1 MKMKLIVK
9 KRLNG
14 VYLDKNKHTAQQ
26 AIEKLTPPK
35 KIILP
40 MSMHLG
46 KPAKVVV
53 EVGDKVAIG
62 TLIGEKD
69 GRISA
74 NVHSSVA
81 GVVKKIEERM
91 VNHQLTKVVIIE
103 NNFSDRIELLH
114 TKNKDL
120 HSIVA
125 NAGIIGMGGAGFPT
139 DIKLLPQE
147 EQKIHTLI
155 INAAE
160 CEPSITSDR
169 RLLIEDTEQM
179 IKSIQMI
186 LDTYQIPKARIAI
199 EKSSV
204 QVIEHLHKHLIDPRI
219 QLHILGDL
227 YPQGAEKLVIKH
239 VLSQEIPK
247 GKLPFDVGVITLNVA
262 TIHSIFSATLKQ
274 VASFE
279 RVVTVSG
286 TPIKEGKNLRVRIGT
301 PVEELIDACG
311 GFVSA
316 PLKVLNGGPMMG
328 KLIQSLD
335 EPVTK
340 TTNLILA
347 LSAAEAMIPK
357 EQKCIK
363 CSECVNACPI
373 GLHPILISQAYRHQD
388 LQTAEQLG
396 VLNCLECGA
405 CSFICPSKIDL
416 LKDIRA
422 IKNQIMEAKG

>member
-1 MKMKLIVK
+1 MKLIVK

-69 GRISA
+69 GPISA

-81 GVVKKIEERM
+81 GVVKKIENRM
-91 VNHQLTKVVIIE
+91 VNHRSTEVVIIE
-103 NNFSDRIELLH
+103 NDFSDRMELLH
-114 TKNKDL
+114 TKNKVL
-120 HSIVA
+120 HNIVA
-125 NAGIIGMGGAGFPT
+125 NAGIVGMGGAGFPT
-139 DIKLLPQE
+139 DLKLLPKE

-169 RLLIEDTEQM
+169 RLLIEDTE
-179 IKSIQMI
+179 QMI

-219 QLHILGDL
+219 QLHILGI
-227 YPQGAEKLVIKH
+227 YI
-239 VLSQEIPK
+239 
-247 GKLPFDVGVITLNVA
+247 
-262 TIHSIFSATLKQ
+262 
-274 VASFE
+274 
-279 RVVTVSG
+279 
-286 TPIKEGKNLRVRIGT
+286 
-301 PVEELIDACG
+301 
-311 GFVSA
+311 
-316 PLKVLNGGPMMG
+316 LKV
-328 KLIQSLD
+328 
-335 EPVTK
+335 
-340 TTNLILA
+340 
-347 LSAAEAMIPK
+347 
-357 EQKCIK
+357 
-363 CSECVNACPI
+363 
-373 GLHPILISQAYRHQD
+373 R
-388 LQTAEQLG
+388 
-396 VLNCLECGA
+396 
-405 CSFICPSKIDL
+405 
-416 LKDIRA
+416 
-422 IKNQIMEAKG
+422 KN

>member
-69 GRISA
+69 GPISA

-81 GVVKKIEERM
+81 GVVKKIENRM
-91 VNHQLTKVVIIE
+91 VNHRSTEVVFIE
-103 NNFSDRIELLH
+103 NDFSDRMELLH
-114 TKNKDL
+114 TKNKVL
-120 HSIVA
+120 HNIVA
-125 NAGIIGMGGAGFPT
+125 NAGIVGMGGAGFPT
-139 DIKLLPQE
+139 DLKLLPKE

-169 RLLIEDTEQM
+169 RLLIEDTE
-179 IKSIQMI
+179 QMI

-219 QLHILGDL
+219 QLHILGNL

-239 VLSQEIPK
+239 VLSQEILK
-247 GKLPFDVGVITLNVA
+247 SKLPFDVGVITLNVA
-262 TIHSIFSATLKQ
+262 TIHSILSAALKQ

-301 PVEELIDACG
+301 PVEELIDAYG
-311 GFVSA
+311 GFVSS

-347 LSAAEAMIPK
+347 LSAVEAMIPK

-396 VLNCLECGA
+396 ALNCLECGA
-405 CSFICPSKIDL
+405 CSFICPSKINL

-422 IKNQIMEAKG
+422 VKNQIMEAKG

>member
-1 MKMKLIVK
+1 MKLIVK

-62 TLIGEKD
+62 TLIVEKD
-69 GRISA
+69 GPISA

-81 GVVKKIEERM
+81 GVVKKIENRM
-91 VNHQLTKVVIIE
+91 VNHRSTEVVIIE
-103 NNFSDRIELLH
+103 NDFSDRMELLH
-114 TKNKDL
+114 TKNKVL
-120 HSIVA
+120 HNIVA
-125 NAGIIGMGGAGFPT
+125 NAGIVGMGGAGFPT
-139 DIKLLPQE
+139 DLKLLPKE

-169 RLLIEDTEQM
+169 RLLIEDTE
-179 IKSIQMI
+179 QMI

-219 QLHILGDL
+219 QLHILGNL

-247 GKLPFDVGVITLNVA
+247 SKLPFDVGVITLNVA
-262 TIHSIFSATLKQ
+262 TIHSILSAALKQ

-311 GFVSA
+311 GFVSS

-396 VLNCLECGA
+396 ALNCLECGA
-405 CSFICPSKIDL
+405 CSFICPSKINL

-422 IKNQIMEAKG
+422 VKNQIMEAKG

>member
-1 MKMKLIVK
+1 MKLIVK

-69 GRISA
+69 GPISA

-81 GVVKKIEERM
+81 GVVKKIENRM
-91 VNHQLTKVVIIE
+91 VNHRSTEVVIIE
-103 NNFSDRIELLH
+103 NDFSDRMELLH
-114 TKNKDL
+114 TKNKVL
-120 HSIVA
+120 HNIVA

-139 DIKLLPQE
+139 DLKLLPKE

-169 RLLIEDTEQM
+169 RLLIEDTE
-179 IKSIQMI
+179 QMI

-219 QLHILGDL
+219 QLHILGI
-227 YPQGAEKLVIKH
+227 YI
-239 VLSQEIPK
+239 
-247 GKLPFDVGVITLNVA
+247 
-262 TIHSIFSATLKQ
+262 
-274 VASFE
+274 
-279 RVVTVSG
+279 
-286 TPIKEGKNLRVRIGT
+286 
-301 PVEELIDACG
+301 
-311 GFVSA
+311 
-316 PLKVLNGGPMMG
+316 LKV
-328 KLIQSLD
+328 
-335 EPVTK
+335 
-340 TTNLILA
+340 
-347 LSAAEAMIPK
+347 
-357 EQKCIK
+357 
-363 CSECVNACPI
+363 
-373 GLHPILISQAYRHQD
+373 R
-388 LQTAEQLG
+388 
-396 VLNCLECGA
+396 
-405 CSFICPSKIDL
+405 
-416 LKDIRA
+416 
-422 IKNQIMEAKG
+422 KN

>member
-1 MKMKLIVK
+1 MKLIVK

-69 GRISA
+69 GPISA

-81 GVVKKIEERM
+81 GVVKKIENRM
-91 VNHQLTKVVIIE
+91 VNHRSTEVVIIE
-103 NNFSDRIELLH
+103 NDFSDRMELLH
-114 TKNKDL
+114 TKNKVL
-120 HSIVA
+120 HNIVA
-125 NAGIIGMGGAGFPT
+125 NAGIVGMGGAGFPT
-139 DIKLLPQE
+139 DLKLLPKE

-169 RLLIEDTEQM
+169 RLLIEDTE
-179 IKSIQMI
+179 QMI

-219 QLHILGDL
+219 QLHILGNL

-239 VLSQEIPK
+239 VLSQEILK
-247 GKLPFDVGVITLNVA
+247 SKLPFDVGVITLNVA
-262 TIHSIFSATLKQ
+262 TIHSILSAALKQ

-301 PVEELIDACG
+301 PVEELIDAYG
-311 GFVSA
+311 GFVSS

-347 LSAAEAMIPK
+347 LSAVEAMIPK

-396 VLNCLECGA
+396 ALNCLECGA
-405 CSFICPSKIDL
+405 CSFICPSKINL

-422 IKNQIMEAKG
+422 VKNQIMEAKG

>member
-1 MKMKLIVK
+1 MKLIVK

-69 GRISA
+69 GPISA

-81 GVVKKIEERM
+81 GVVKKIENRM
-91 VNHQLTKVVIIE
+91 VNHRSTEVVIIE
-103 NNFSDRIELLH
+103 NDFSDRMELLH
-114 TKNKDL
+114 TKNKVL
-120 HSIVA
+120 HNIVA
-125 NAGIIGMGGAGFPT
+125 NAGIVGMGGAGFPT
-139 DIKLLPQE
+139 DLKLLPKE

-169 RLLIEDTEQM
+169 RLLIEDTE
-179 IKSIQMI
+179 QMI

-219 QLHILGDL
+219 QLHILGNL

-239 VLSQEIPK
+239 VLSLEIPK
-247 GKLPFDVGVITLNVA
+247 SKLPFDVGVITLNVA
-262 TIHSIFSATLKQ
+262 TIHSILSAALKQ

-311 GFVSA
+311 GFVSS

-396 VLNCLECGA
+396 ALNCLECGA
-405 CSFICPSKIDL
+405 CSFICPSKINL

-422 IKNQIMEAKG
+422 VKNQIMEAKG

>member
-1 MKMKLIVK
+1 MKLIVK

-69 GRISA
+69 GPISA

-81 GVVKKIEERM
+81 GVVKKIENRM
-91 VNHQLTKVVIIE
+91 VNHRSTEVVIIE
-103 NNFSDRIELLH
+103 NDFSDRMELLH
-114 TKNKDL
+114 TKNKVL
-120 HSIVA
+120 HNIVA
-125 NAGIIGMGGAGFPT
+125 NAGIVGMGGAGFPT
-139 DIKLLPQE
+139 DLKLLPKE

-169 RLLIEDTEQM
+169 RLLIEDTE
-179 IKSIQMI
+179 QMI

-219 QLHILGDL
+219 QLHILGNL

-247 GKLPFDVGVITLNVA
+247 SKLPFDVGVITLNVA
-262 TIHSIFSATLKQ
+262 TIHSILSAALKQ

-311 GFVSA
+311 GFVSS

-363 CSECVNACPI
+363 CSECVNARPI

-396 VLNCLECGA
+396 ALNCLECGA
-405 CSFICPSKIDL
+405 CSFICPSKINL

-422 IKNQIMEAKG
+422 VKNQIMEAKG

>member
-1 MKMKLIVK
+1 MKLIVK

-69 GRISA
+69 GPISA

-81 GVVKKIEERM
+81 GVVKKIENRM
-91 VNHQLTKVVIIE
+91 VNHRSTEVVIIE
-103 NNFSDRIELLH
+103 NDFSDRMELLH
-114 TKNKDL
+114 TKNKVL
-120 HSIVA
+120 HNIVA
-125 NAGIIGMGGAGFPT
+125 NAGIVGMGGAGFPT
-139 DIKLLPQE
+139 DIKLLPKE

-169 RLLIEDTEQM
+169 RLLIEDTE
-179 IKSIQMI
+179 QMI

-219 QLHILGDL
+219 QLHILGI
-227 YPQGAEKLVIKH
+227 YI
-239 VLSQEIPK
+239 
-247 GKLPFDVGVITLNVA
+247 
-262 TIHSIFSATLKQ
+262 
-274 VASFE
+274 
-279 RVVTVSG
+279 
-286 TPIKEGKNLRVRIGT
+286 
-301 PVEELIDACG
+301 
-311 GFVSA
+311 
-316 PLKVLNGGPMMG
+316 LKV
-328 KLIQSLD
+328 
-335 EPVTK
+335 
-340 TTNLILA
+340 
-347 LSAAEAMIPK
+347 
-357 EQKCIK
+357 
-363 CSECVNACPI
+363 
-373 GLHPILISQAYRHQD
+373 R
-388 LQTAEQLG
+388 
-396 VLNCLECGA
+396 
-405 CSFICPSKIDL
+405 
-416 LKDIRA
+416 
-422 IKNQIMEAKG
+422 KN

>member
-1 MKMKLIVK
+1 M
-9 KRLNG
+9 
-14 VYLDKNKHTAQQ
+14 
-26 AIEKLTPPK
+26 
-35 KIILP
+35 
-40 MSMHLG
+40 
-46 KPAKVVV
+46 
-53 EVGDKVAIG
+53 
-62 TLIGEKD
+62 
-69 GRISA
+69 
-74 NVHSSVA
+74 
-81 GVVKKIEERM
+81 
-91 VNHQLTKVVIIE
+91 
-103 NNFSDRIELLH
+103 ELLH

-120 HSIVA
+120 HNIVA

-139 DIKLLPQE
+139 DIKLLPKE

-219 QLHILGDL
+219 QLHILGNL

-262 TIHSIFSATLKQ
+262 TIHSILSAALKQ

-286 TPIKEGKNLRVRIGT
+286 TPIKEGKIY
-301 PVEELIDACG
+301 EYELA
-311 GFVSA
+311 
-316 PLKVLNGGPMMG
+316 
-328 KLIQSLD
+328 
-335 EPVTK
+335 
-340 TTNLILA
+340 
-347 LSAAEAMIPK
+347 
-357 EQKCIK
+357 
-363 CSECVNACPI
+363 
-373 GLHPILISQAYRHQD
+373 HQ
-388 LQTAEQLG
+388 
-396 VLNCLECGA
+396 
-405 CSFICPSKIDL
+405 
-416 LKDIRA
+416 
-422 IKNQIMEAKG
+422 

>member
-40 MSMHLG
+40 MSMHLR

-69 GRISA
+69 GPISA

-81 GVVKKIEERM
+81 GVVKKIENRM
-91 VNHQLTKVVIIE
+91 VNHRSTEVVIIE
-103 NNFSDRIELLH
+103 NDFSDRMELLH
-114 TKNKDL
+114 TKNKVL
-120 HSIVA
+120 HNIVA
-125 NAGIIGMGGAGFPT
+125 NAGIVGMGGAGFPT
-139 DIKLLPQE
+139 DLKLLPKE

-169 RLLIEDTEQM
+169 RLLIEDTE
-179 IKSIQMI
+179 QMI

-219 QLHILGDL
+219 QLHILGI
-227 YPQGAEKLVIKH
+227 YI
-239 VLSQEIPK
+239 
-247 GKLPFDVGVITLNVA
+247 
-262 TIHSIFSATLKQ
+262 
-274 VASFE
+274 
-279 RVVTVSG
+279 
-286 TPIKEGKNLRVRIGT
+286 
-301 PVEELIDACG
+301 
-311 GFVSA
+311 
-316 PLKVLNGGPMMG
+316 LKV
-328 KLIQSLD
+328 
-335 EPVTK
+335 
-340 TTNLILA
+340 
-347 LSAAEAMIPK
+347 
-357 EQKCIK
+357 
-363 CSECVNACPI
+363 
-373 GLHPILISQAYRHQD
+373 R
-388 LQTAEQLG
+388 
-396 VLNCLECGA
+396 
-405 CSFICPSKIDL
+405 
-416 LKDIRA
+416 
-422 IKNQIMEAKG
+422 KN

>member
-1 MKMKLIVK
+1 MKLIVK

-69 GRISA
+69 GPISA

-81 GVVKKIEERM
+81 GVVKKIENRM
-91 VNHQLTKVVIIE
+91 VNHRSTEVVIIE
-103 NNFSDRIELLH
+103 NDFSDRMELLH
-114 TKNKDL
+114 TKNKVL
-120 HSIVA
+120 HNIVA
-125 NAGIIGMGGAGFPT
+125 NAGIVGMGGAGFPT
-139 DIKLLPQE
+139 DLKLLPKE

-179 IKSIQMI
+179 I
-186 LDTYQIPKARIAI
+186 LDTYKIPKARIAI

-219 QLHILGDL
+219 QLHILGNL

-247 GKLPFDVGVITLNVA
+247 SKLPFDVGVITLNVA
-262 TIHSIFSATLKQ
+262 TIHSILSAALKQ

-311 GFVSA
+311 GFVSS

-396 VLNCLECGA
+396 ALNCLECGA
-405 CSFICPSKIDL
+405 CSFICPSKINL

-422 IKNQIMEAKG
+422 VKNQIMEAKG

>member
-103 NNFSDRIELLH
+103 NDFSDRIELLH

-169 RLLIEDTEQM
+169 RLLI
-179 IKSIQMI
+179 
-186 LDTYQIPKARIAI
+186 
-199 EKSSV
+199 
-204 QVIEHLHKHLIDPRI
+204 
-219 QLHILGDL
+219 
-227 YPQGAEKLVIKH
+227 
-239 VLSQEIPK
+239 
-247 GKLPFDVGVITLNVA
+247 
-262 TIHSIFSATLKQ
+262 
-274 VASFE
+274 
-279 RVVTVSG
+279 
-286 TPIKEGKNLRVRIGT
+286 
-301 PVEELIDACG
+301 
-311 GFVSA
+311 
-316 PLKVLNGGPMMG
+316 
-328 KLIQSLD
+328 
-335 EPVTK
+335 
-340 TTNLILA
+340 
-347 LSAAEAMIPK
+347 
-357 EQKCIK
+357 
-363 CSECVNACPI
+363 
-373 GLHPILISQAYRHQD
+373 
-388 LQTAEQLG
+388 
-396 VLNCLECGA
+396 
-405 CSFICPSKIDL
+405 
-416 LKDIRA
+416 
-422 IKNQIMEAKG
+422 

>member
-69 GRISA
+69 GPISA

-81 GVVKKIEERM
+81 GVVKKIENRM
-91 VNHQLTKVVIIE
+91 VNHRSTEVVIIE
-103 NNFSDRIELLH
+103 NDFSDRMELLH
-114 TKNKDL
+114 TKNKVL
-120 HSIVA
+120 HNIVA

-139 DIKLLPQE
+139 DLKLLPKE

-169 RLLIEDTEQM
+169 RLLIEDTE
-179 IKSIQMI
+179 QMI

-219 QLHILGDL
+219 QLHILGI
-227 YPQGAEKLVIKH
+227 YI
-239 VLSQEIPK
+239 
-247 GKLPFDVGVITLNVA
+247 
-262 TIHSIFSATLKQ
+262 
-274 VASFE
+274 
-279 RVVTVSG
+279 
-286 TPIKEGKNLRVRIGT
+286 
-301 PVEELIDACG
+301 
-311 GFVSA
+311 
-316 PLKVLNGGPMMG
+316 LKV
-328 KLIQSLD
+328 
-335 EPVTK
+335 
-340 TTNLILA
+340 
-347 LSAAEAMIPK
+347 
-357 EQKCIK
+357 
-363 CSECVNACPI
+363 
-373 GLHPILISQAYRHQD
+373 R
-388 LQTAEQLG
+388 
-396 VLNCLECGA
+396 
-405 CSFICPSKIDL
+405 
-416 LKDIRA
+416 
-422 IKNQIMEAKG
+422 KN

>member
-69 GRISA
+69 GPISA

-81 GVVKKIEERM
+81 GVVKKIENRM
-91 VNHQLTKVVIIE
+91 VNHRSTEVVIIE
-103 NNFSDRIELLH
+103 NDFSDRMELLH
-114 TKNKDL
+114 TKNKVL
-120 HSIVA
+120 HNIVA
-125 NAGIIGMGGAGFPT
+125 NAGIVGMGGAGFPT
-139 DIKLLPQE
+139 DLKLLPKE

-169 RLLIEDTEQM
+169 RLLIEDTE
-179 IKSIQMI
+179 QMI

-219 QLHILGDL
+219 QLHILGI
-227 YPQGAEKLVIKH
+227 YI
-239 VLSQEIPK
+239 
-247 GKLPFDVGVITLNVA
+247 
-262 TIHSIFSATLKQ
+262 
-274 VASFE
+274 
-279 RVVTVSG
+279 
-286 TPIKEGKNLRVRIGT
+286 
-301 PVEELIDACG
+301 
-311 GFVSA
+311 
-316 PLKVLNGGPMMG
+316 LKV
-328 KLIQSLD
+328 
-335 EPVTK
+335 
-340 TTNLILA
+340 
-347 LSAAEAMIPK
+347 
-357 EQKCIK
+357 
-363 CSECVNACPI
+363 
-373 GLHPILISQAYRHQD
+373 R
-388 LQTAEQLG
+388 
-396 VLNCLECGA
+396 
-405 CSFICPSKIDL
+405 
-416 LKDIRA
+416 
-422 IKNQIMEAKG
+422 KN

>member
-69 GRISA
+69 GPISA

-81 GVVKKIEERM
+81 GVVKKIENRM
-91 VNHQLTKVVIIE
+91 VNHRSTEVVIIE
-103 NNFSDRIELLH
+103 NDFSDRMELLH
-114 TKNKDL
+114 TKNKVL
-120 HSIVA
+120 HNIVA
-125 NAGIIGMGGAGFPT
+125 NAGIVGMGGAGFPT
-139 DIKLLPQE
+139 DLKLLPKE

-169 RLLIEDTEQM
+169 RLLIEDTE
-179 IKSIQMI
+179 QMI

-219 QLHILGDL
+219 QLHILGNL

-247 GKLPFDVGVITLNVA
+247 SKLPFDVGVITLNVA
-262 TIHSIFSATLKQ
+262 TIHSILSAALKQ

-311 GFVSA
+311 GFVSS

-363 CSECVNACPI
+363 CSECVNARPI

-396 VLNCLECGA
+396 ALNCLECGA
-405 CSFICPSKIDL
+405 CSFICPSKINL

-422 IKNQIMEAKG
+422 VKNQIMEAKG

>member
-1 MKMKLIVK
+1 MKLIVK

-69 GRISA
+69 GPISA

-81 GVVKKIEERM
+81 GVVKKIENRM
-91 VNHQLTKVVIIE
+91 VNHRSTEVVIIE
-103 NNFSDRIELLH
+103 NDFSDRMELLH
-114 TKNKDL
+114 TKNKVL
-120 HSIVA
+120 HNIVA
-125 NAGIIGMGGAGFPT
+125 NAGIVGMGGAGFPT
-139 DIKLLPQE
+139 DLKLLPKE
-147 EQKIHTLI
+147 KQKIHTLI

-169 RLLIEDTEQM
+169 RLLIEDTE
-179 IKSIQMI
+179 QMI

-219 QLHILGDL
+219 QLHILGNL

-247 GKLPFDVGVITLNVA
+247 SKLPFDVGVITLNVA
-262 TIHSIFSATLKQ
+262 TIHSILSAALKQ

-311 GFVSA
+311 GFVSS

-396 VLNCLECGA
+396 ALNCLECGA
-405 CSFICPSKIDL
+405 CSFICPSKINL

-422 IKNQIMEAKG
+422 VKNQIMEAKG

>member
-69 GRISA
+69 GPISA

-81 GVVKKIEERM
+81 GVVKKIENRM
-91 VNHQLTKVVIIE
+91 VNHRSNEVVIIE
-103 NNFSDRIELLH
+103 NDFSDRMELLH
-114 TKNKDL
+114 TKNKVL
-120 HSIVA
+120 HNIVA
-125 NAGIIGMGGAGFPT
+125 NAGIVGMGGAGFPT
-139 DIKLLPQE
+139 DLKLLPKE

-169 RLLIEDTEQM
+169 RLLIEDTE
-179 IKSIQMI
+179 QMI

-219 QLHILGDL
+219 QLHILGI
-227 YPQGAEKLVIKH
+227 YI
-239 VLSQEIPK
+239 
-247 GKLPFDVGVITLNVA
+247 
-262 TIHSIFSATLKQ
+262 
-274 VASFE
+274 
-279 RVVTVSG
+279 
-286 TPIKEGKNLRVRIGT
+286 
-301 PVEELIDACG
+301 
-311 GFVSA
+311 
-316 PLKVLNGGPMMG
+316 LKV
-328 KLIQSLD
+328 
-335 EPVTK
+335 
-340 TTNLILA
+340 
-347 LSAAEAMIPK
+347 
-357 EQKCIK
+357 
-363 CSECVNACPI
+363 
-373 GLHPILISQAYRHQD
+373 R
-388 LQTAEQLG
+388 
-396 VLNCLECGA
+396 
-405 CSFICPSKIDL
+405 
-416 LKDIRA
+416 
-422 IKNQIMEAKG
+422 KN

>member
-1 MKMKLIVK
+1 
-9 KRLNG
+9 
-14 VYLDKNKHTAQQ
+14 
-26 AIEKLTPPK
+26 
-35 KIILP
+35 
-40 MSMHLG
+40 
-46 KPAKVVV
+46 
-53 EVGDKVAIG
+53 
-62 TLIGEKD
+62 
-69 GRISA
+69 
-74 NVHSSVA
+74 
-81 GVVKKIEERM
+81 M
-91 VNHQLTKVVIIE
+91 VNHRSTEVVIIE
-103 NNFSDRIELLH
+103 NDFSDRMELLH
-114 TKNKDL
+114 TKNKVL
-120 HSIVA
+120 HNIVA
-125 NAGIIGMGGAGFPT
+125 NAGIVGMGGAGFPT
-139 DIKLLPQE
+139 DLKLLPKE

-169 RLLIEDTEQM
+169 RLLIEDTE
-179 IKSIQMI
+179 QMI

-219 QLHILGDL
+219 QLHILGNL

-262 TIHSIFSATLKQ
+262 TIHSIFSAALKQ

-286 TPIKEGKNLRVRIGT
+286 TPIKEVKNLRVRIGT

-311 GFVSA
+311 GFVSS

-396 VLNCLECGA
+396 ALNCLECGA
-405 CSFICPSKIDL
+405 CSFICPSKINL

-422 IKNQIMEAKG
+422 VKNQIMEAKG

>member
-1 MKMKLIVK
+1 MKLIVK

-69 GRISA
+69 GPISA

-81 GVVKKIEERM
+81 GVVKKIENRM
-91 VNHQLTKVVIIE
+91 VNHRSTEVVIIE
-103 NNFSDRIELLH
+103 NDFSDRMELLH
-114 TKNKDL
+114 TKNKVL
-120 HSIVA
+120 HNIVA
-125 NAGIIGMGGAGFPT
+125 NAGIVGMGGAGFQT
-139 DIKLLPQE
+139 DLKLLPKE

-169 RLLIEDTEQM
+169 RLLIEDTE
-179 IKSIQMI
+179 QMI

-219 QLHILGDL
+219 QLHILGNL

-247 GKLPFDVGVITLNVA
+247 SKLPFDVGVITLNVA
-262 TIHSIFSATLKQ
+262 TIHSILSAALKQ

-286 TPIKEGKNLRVRIGT
+286 TPIKEVKNLRVRIGT

-311 GFVSA
+311 GFVSS

-396 VLNCLECGA
+396 ALNCLECGA
-405 CSFICPSKIDL
+405 CSFICPSKINL

-422 IKNQIMEAKG
+422 VKNQIMEAKG

>member
-69 GRISA
+69 GPISA

-81 GVVKKIEERM
+81 GVVKKIENRM
-91 VNHQLTKVVIIE
+91 VNHRSTEVVIIE
-103 NNFSDRIELLH
+103 NDFSDRMELLH
-114 TKNKDL
+114 TKNKVL
-120 HSIVA
+120 HNIVA
-125 NAGIIGMGGAGFPT
+125 NAGIVGMGGAGFPT
-139 DIKLLPQE
+139 DLKLLPKE

-169 RLLIEDTEQM
+169 RLLIEDTE
-179 IKSIQMI
+179 QMI

-219 QLHILGDL
+219 QLHILGI
-227 YPQGAEKLVIKH
+227 YM
-239 VLSQEIPK
+239 
-247 GKLPFDVGVITLNVA
+247 
-262 TIHSIFSATLKQ
+262 
-274 VASFE
+274 
-279 RVVTVSG
+279 
-286 TPIKEGKNLRVRIGT
+286 
-301 PVEELIDACG
+301 
-311 GFVSA
+311 
-316 PLKVLNGGPMMG
+316 LKV
-328 KLIQSLD
+328 
-335 EPVTK
+335 
-340 TTNLILA
+340 
-347 LSAAEAMIPK
+347 
-357 EQKCIK
+357 
-363 CSECVNACPI
+363 
-373 GLHPILISQAYRHQD
+373 R
-388 LQTAEQLG
+388 
-396 VLNCLECGA
+396 
-405 CSFICPSKIDL
+405 
-416 LKDIRA
+416 
-422 IKNQIMEAKG
+422 KN

>member
-1 MKMKLIVK
+1 MKLIVK

-69 GRISA
+69 GPISA

-81 GVVKKIEERM
+81 GVVKKIENRM
-91 VNHQLTKVVIIE
+91 VNHRSTEVVIIE
-103 NNFSDRIELLH
+103 NDFSDRMELLH

-120 HSIVA
+120 HNIVA

-139 DIKLLPQE
+139 DLKLLPKE

-169 RLLIEDTEQM
+169 RLLIEDTE
-179 IKSIQMI
+179 QMI

-219 QLHILGDL
+219 QLHILGI
-227 YPQGAEKLVIKH
+227 YI
-239 VLSQEIPK
+239 
-247 GKLPFDVGVITLNVA
+247 
-262 TIHSIFSATLKQ
+262 
-274 VASFE
+274 
-279 RVVTVSG
+279 
-286 TPIKEGKNLRVRIGT
+286 
-301 PVEELIDACG
+301 
-311 GFVSA
+311 
-316 PLKVLNGGPMMG
+316 LKV
-328 KLIQSLD
+328 
-335 EPVTK
+335 
-340 TTNLILA
+340 
-347 LSAAEAMIPK
+347 
-357 EQKCIK
+357 
-363 CSECVNACPI
+363 
-373 GLHPILISQAYRHQD
+373 R
-388 LQTAEQLG
+388 
-396 VLNCLECGA
+396 
-405 CSFICPSKIDL
+405 
-416 LKDIRA
+416 
-422 IKNQIMEAKG
+422 KN

>member
-1 MKMKLIVK
+1 MKLIVK

-69 GRISA
+69 EPISA

-81 GVVKKIEERM
+81 GVVKKIENRM
-91 VNHQLTKVVIIE
+91 VNHRSTEVVIIE
-103 NNFSDRIELLH
+103 NDFSDRMELLH
-114 TKNKDL
+114 TKNKVL
-120 HSIVA
+120 HNIVA
-125 NAGIIGMGGAGFPT
+125 NAGIVGMGGAGFPT
-139 DIKLLPQE
+139 DLKLLPKE

-169 RLLIEDTEQM
+169 RLLIEDTE
-179 IKSIQMI
+179 QMI

-219 QLHILGDL
+219 QLHILGI
-227 YPQGAEKLVIKH
+227 YI
-239 VLSQEIPK
+239 
-247 GKLPFDVGVITLNVA
+247 
-262 TIHSIFSATLKQ
+262 
-274 VASFE
+274 
-279 RVVTVSG
+279 
-286 TPIKEGKNLRVRIGT
+286 
-301 PVEELIDACG
+301 
-311 GFVSA
+311 
-316 PLKVLNGGPMMG
+316 LKV
-328 KLIQSLD
+328 
-335 EPVTK
+335 
-340 TTNLILA
+340 
-347 LSAAEAMIPK
+347 
-357 EQKCIK
+357 
-363 CSECVNACPI
+363 
-373 GLHPILISQAYRHQD
+373 R
-388 LQTAEQLG
+388 
-396 VLNCLECGA
+396 
-405 CSFICPSKIDL
+405 
-416 LKDIRA
+416 
-422 IKNQIMEAKG
+422 KN

>member
-53 EVGDKVAIG
+53 EVGDKLAIG

-69 GRISA
+69 GPISA

-81 GVVKKIEERM
+81 GVVKKIENRM
-91 VNHQLTKVVIIE
+91 VNHRSTEVVIIE
-103 NNFSDRIELLH
+103 NDFSDRMELLH
-114 TKNKDL
+114 TKNKVL
-120 HSIVA
+120 HNIVA
-125 NAGIIGMGGAGFPT
+125 NAGIVGMGGAGFPT
-139 DIKLLPQE
+139 DLKLLPKE

-169 RLLIEDTEQM
+169 RLLIEDTE
-179 IKSIQMI
+179 QMI

-219 QLHILGDL
+219 QLHILGNL

-247 GKLPFDVGVITLNVA
+247 SKLPFDVGVITLNVA
-262 TIHSIFSATLKQ
+262 TIHSILSAALKQ

-311 GFVSA
+311 GFVSS

-396 VLNCLECGA
+396 ALNCLECGA
-405 CSFICPSKIDL
+405 CSFICPSKINL

-422 IKNQIMEAKG
+422 VKNQIMEAKG

>member
-1 MKMKLIVK
+1 MKLIVK

-69 GRISA
+69 GPISA

-81 GVVKKIEERM
+81 GVVKKIENRM
-91 VNHQLTKVVIIE
+91 VNHRSTEVVIIE
-103 NNFSDRIELLH
+103 NDFSDRMELLH

-120 HSIVA
+120 HNIVA

-139 DIKLLPQE
+139 DIKLLPKE

-169 RLLIEDTEQM
+169 RLLIEDTE
-179 IKSIQMI
+179 QMI

-219 QLHILGDL
+219 QLHILGI
-227 YPQGAEKLVIKH
+227 YI
-239 VLSQEIPK
+239 
-247 GKLPFDVGVITLNVA
+247 
-262 TIHSIFSATLKQ
+262 
-274 VASFE
+274 
-279 RVVTVSG
+279 
-286 TPIKEGKNLRVRIGT
+286 
-301 PVEELIDACG
+301 
-311 GFVSA
+311 
-316 PLKVLNGGPMMG
+316 LKV
-328 KLIQSLD
+328 
-335 EPVTK
+335 
-340 TTNLILA
+340 
-347 LSAAEAMIPK
+347 
-357 EQKCIK
+357 
-363 CSECVNACPI
+363 
-373 GLHPILISQAYRHQD
+373 R
-388 LQTAEQLG
+388 
-396 VLNCLECGA
+396 
-405 CSFICPSKIDL
+405 
-416 LKDIRA
+416 
-422 IKNQIMEAKG
+422 KN